1 MPIIIG
7 VISQKGGVGKS
18 SIARLVARE
27 FANNEWS
34 VKIADMDIQQ
44 GTSFHWCTQRA
55 ANQITP
61 EVRTETFSSVAQA
74 LKDANNFDL
83 FIFDGAPAA
92 SSATRDIARA
102 ADIVLL
108 PTGLAT
114 DDLRPQVLLAHE
126 LIELGLPQD
135 KIAFVLWRVGDSQPE
150 ISDARDYIT
159 RAGYRTLAGEVPDR
173 TAYRRASNMGKA
185 VTETQYHHL
194 NERADAVAQS
204 IVDTIKQVAKNRS
217 AA

>member
-92 SSATRDIARA
+92 STATRDIARA

-108 PTGLAT
+108 PTGLA
-114 DDLRPQVLLAHE
+114 
-126 LIELGLPQD
+126 
-135 KIAFVLWRVGDSQPE
+135 
-150 ISDARDYIT
+150 
-159 RAGYRTLAGEVPDR
+159 
-173 TAYRRASNMGKA
+173 
-185 VTETQYHHL
+185 
-194 NERADAVAQS
+194 
-204 IVDTIKQVAKNRS
+204 
-217 AA
+217 